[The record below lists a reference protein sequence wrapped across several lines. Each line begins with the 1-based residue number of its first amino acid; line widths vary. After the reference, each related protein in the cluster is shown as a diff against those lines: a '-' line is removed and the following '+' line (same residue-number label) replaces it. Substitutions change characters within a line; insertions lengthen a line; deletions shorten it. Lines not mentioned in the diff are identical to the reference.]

1 MKRLDEFRIYYN
13 HTIHPE
19 LMRMEQRRRNLLW
32 LFFISFVLLVGLIIF
47 ELYINILVITLLAI
61 IPISLYL
68 TWLVY
73 QAQQFRQKFKPNVV
87 RLILDFLDDSM
98 NYGELSY
105 DGKRTLTKSQFL
117 SSHVFP
123 TSAPIYKGEDYISG
137 SIGNMVFELSEIL
150 VQDFSKV
157 NQKIKTV
164 FKGIFLHSRF
174 TFPLQGNIL
183 ILPRDQRQYLSR
195 SIRAFTQSGGKN
207 IDDRMYDARYMERF
221 MTYAT
226 HNADVNN
233 LLSIEMQQLIVDY
246 CIRSQKQV
254 YISFIGTHIN
264 IFLVEKDDFLEP
276 FLFRPNVSF
285 ELVEDFFEDI
295 QLVIAMIEDFDRYY

>member
-13 HTIHPE
+13 HTVHPE
-19 LMRMEQRRRNLLW
+19 LMRMEQRRRSLLW
-32 LFFISFVLLVGLIIF
+32 LFFISFILLVGLIIF

-61 IPISLYL
+61 IPISLYI

-117 SSHVFP
+117 SSQIFP
-123 TSAPIYKGEDYISG
+123 TSAPIYQGEDYISG
-137 SIGNMVFELSEIL
+137 IIGNMSFELSEIL

-157 NQKIKTV
+157 NQKLKTI

-195 SIRAFTQSGGKN
+195 SIRAFMQSGGKN

-226 HNADVNN
+226 HNADVSN

-254 YISFIGTHIN
+254 YISFVGANIN
-264 IFLVEKDDFLEP
+264 IFLVEEDDFLEP
-276 FLFRPNVSF
+276 YLFRPNVSF